1 MINQQS
7 AMIAYLN
14 DFRLMLYLTLAVIPL
29 LLLIRAPKRAPVG
42 DVHAV
47 MD

>member
-1 MINQQS
+1 
-7 AMIAYLN
+7 MIAYVN

-29 LLLIRAPKRAPVG
+29 VLFVRAPRRSAAA
-42 DVHAV
+42 HAV

>member
-1 MINQQS
+1 MITQQS

-14 DFRLMLYLTLAVIPL
+14 DFRLMLYLTLAVLPL
-29 LLLIRAPKRAPVG
+29 VLFIKAPGRVAADPHV
-42 DVHAV
+42 V